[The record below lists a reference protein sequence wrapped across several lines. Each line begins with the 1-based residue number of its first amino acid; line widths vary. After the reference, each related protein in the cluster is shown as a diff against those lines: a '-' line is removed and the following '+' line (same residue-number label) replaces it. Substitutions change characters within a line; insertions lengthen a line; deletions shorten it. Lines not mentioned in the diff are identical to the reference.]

1 MRTVSARF
9 LQQTFRQ
16 MRKDS
21 FYIIFISLIAA
32 FGGLL
37 FGFDI
42 AVFSGTIPFI
52 KPYYGLTDAQ
62 LGWTG
67 SCLYIGC
74 IIGTLFTGYATDRL
88 GRKPMLIAAAAIFTF
103 SAVLMGWAGSY
114 YALIFWR
121 IVAGVGVGAA
131 SMLSPLYIAEV
142 SPARVRGRMVSI
154 NQLTIVIGI
163 LLAYFINY
171 FLADVENN
179 WRWMFTSGSIP
190 SGLFLFCIFLVPE
203 SPRWLASKGFTEK
216 ARGVLNRINGGVGV
230 KEDLEAIEAG
240 LHREVKGKLSDL
252 FQHGVAFIVVLGITM
267 AVFQQISGAN
277 AVFFYAPII
286 FEKAGMDVKDQL
298 FQQIMIGAIN
308 LVFTLLAMQLVDR
321 LGRKK
326 LMLAGSSLMALWL
339 FLVGMCYS
347 YNLFQGY
354 WLSFFVLAF
363 IATYATTLA
372 PVTWVLIS
380 EIFPTRI
387 RGLAVSVATAM
398 LWVACF
404 ALAYGFPVLIEWLDA
419 SQTFYLFSGICLAYF
434 FILLRY
440 APETKGKTLEQF
452 EKEIVG
458 HQATPH

>member
-1 MRTVSARF
+1 MENRGYIF
-9 LQQTFRQ
+9 L
-16 MRKDS
+16 
-21 FYIIFISLIAA
+21 ISLIAA

-42 AVFSGTIPFI
+42 AIFSGTIPFI
-52 KPYYGLTDAQ
+52 QPYYQLSDAQ

-67 SCLYIGC
+67 SSLYVGC
-74 IIGTLFTGYATDRL
+74 IIGTLFTGYFTDRF
-88 GRKPMLIAAAAIFTF
+88 GRKLPLTLAAAIFMV
-103 SAVLMGWAGSY
+103 SSVLMGWAPNYSM
-114 YALIFWR
+114 LIFWR

-142 SPARVRGRMVSI
+142 SPAAIRGRMVSV

-163 LLAYFINY
+163 LLAYFSNY
-171 FLADVENN
+171 LLADLENN
-179 WRWMFTSGSIP
+179 WRWMFTSGAVP
-190 SGLFLFCIFLVPE
+190 SVLFFICVFLVPE
-203 SPRWLASKGFTEK
+203 SPRWLLSKGFADK
-216 ARGVLNRINGGVGV
+216 A
-230 KEDLEAIEAG
+230 KAIMAKISGTDNVDVEMQTIQASMQ
-240 LHREVKGKLSDL
+240 REVKGKLSDL
-252 FQHGVAFIVVLGITM
+252 IKPGVAFIVGLGITM

-308 LVFTLLAMQLVDR
+308 LIFTLVAMQLVDR

-326 LMLAGSSLMALWL
+326 LMLAGALLMAVWL
-339 FLVGMCYS
+339 LLLGICFYL
-347 YNLFQGY
+347 NLLEGY
-354 WLSFFVLAF
+354 FVTVFVLAF

-380 EIFPTRI
+380 EIFPTKI
-387 RGLAVSVATAM
+387 RGIAVSVATAM

-404 ALAYGFPVLIEWLDA
+404 ALAYGFPVLIATLDA
-419 SQTFYLFSGICLAYF
+419 AYTFFLFSAICFVYF
-434 FILLRY
+434 LILLKY

-452 EKEIVG
+452 EMEIVR
-458 HQATPH
+458 H

>member
-1 MRTVSARF
+1 MRTNS
-9 LQQTFRQ
+9 
-16 MRKDS
+16 
-21 FYIIFISLIAA
+21 YIIFISLIAA

-52 KPYYGLTDAQ
+52 QPYYELTEAQ

-67 SCLYIGC
+67 SSLYIGC
-74 IIGTLFTGYATDRL
+74 IIGTLFTGYATDRF
-88 GRKPMLIAAAAIFTF
+88 GRKPLLIVAAGIFTI
-103 SAVLMGWAGSY
+103 SSVLMGWAGSY
-114 YALIFWR
+114 SMLIFWR
-121 IVAGVGVGAA
+121 IIAGIGVGAA
-131 SMLSPLYIAEV
+131 SMLSPLYIAEI
-142 SPARVRGRMVSI
+142 SPAGIRGRMVSI

-171 FLADVENN
+171 LLADTENN
-179 WRWMFTSGSIP
+179 WRWMFTSGAIP
-190 SGLFLFCIFLVPE
+190 SALFFFCIFLVPE
-203 SPRWLASKGFTEK
+203 SPRWLVSKGYVEK
-216 ARGVLNRINGGVGV
+216 AKEVLKKVNGESRVSEDIRSIQAGVRG
-230 KEDLEAIEAG
+230 
-240 LHREVKGKLSDL
+240 EVKGKLSDL
-252 FQHGVAFIVVLGITM
+252 IQHGVTFVVLLGITM

-308 LVFTLLAMQLVDR
+308 LVFTLVAMQLVDR

-326 LMLAGSSLMALWL
+326 LMLGGSSLMAVWL
-339 FLVGMCYS
+339 FLVGICY
-347 YNLFQGY
+347 YFNLFEGY
-354 WLSFFVLAF
+354 WLTFFVLAF

-387 RGLAVSVATAM
+387 RGVAVSVSTCM

-404 ALAYGFPVLIEWLDA
+404 ALAYGFPVLIEWLNA
-419 SQTFYLFSGICLAYF
+419 PQTFFLFSGICLLYF
-434 FILLRY
+434 FILLRF

-452 EKEIVG
+452 ETEIIR
-458 HQATPH
+458 H

>member
-1 MRTVSARF
+1 MRTNS
-9 LQQTFRQ
+9 
-16 MRKDS
+16 
-21 FYIIFISLIAA
+21 YILFISMIAA

-52 KPYYGLTDAQ
+52 QPYYQLSEAQ

-67 SCLYIGC
+67 SSLYVGC
-74 IIGTLFTGYATDRL
+74 IIGTLFTGYATDRF
-88 GRKPMLIAAAAIFTF
+88 GRKPLLIVAAGIFTV
-103 SAVLMGWAGSY
+103 SSVLMGWAPSY
-114 YALIFWR
+114 NMLIFWR

-131 SMLSPLYIAEV
+131 SMLSPLYIAEI
-142 SPARVRGRMVSI
+142 SPASIRGRMVSI

-171 FLADVENN
+171 LLADTENN
-179 WRWMFTSGSIP
+179 WRWMFTSGAIP
-190 SGLFLFCIFLVPE
+190 SALFFACIFLVPE
-203 SPRWLASKGFTEK
+203 SPRWLVSKGFTDK
-216 ARGVLNRINGGVGV
+216 AKAVLAKVNGASRVNEDIRAIQAGVQG
-230 KEDLEAIEAG
+230 
-240 LHREVKGKLSDL
+240 EVKGRLSDL
-252 FQHGVAFIVVLGITM
+252 VQHGVTFVVLLGITM

-286 FEKAGMDVKDQL
+286 FEKAGMNVKDQL

-308 LVFTLLAMQLVDR
+308 LVFTLVAMQLVDR

-326 LMLAGSSLMALWL
+326 LMLGGSCLMAVWL
-339 FLVGMCYS
+339 FLVGICY
-347 YNLFQGY
+347 YFNLFEGY
-354 WLSFFVLAF
+354 WLTFFVLAF

-387 RGLAVSVATAM
+387 RGVAVAVSTCM

-404 ALAYGFPVLIEWLDA
+404 ALAYGFPVLIEWLNA
-419 SQTFYLFSGICLAYF
+419 PQTFFLFSGICLLYF

-440 APETKGKTLEQF
+440 VPETKGKTLEQF
-452 EKEIVG
+452 ETEIIR
-458 HQATPH
+458 H